1 MDITEVFL
9 KFALQRQEFQEAID
23 LVKANSEGN
32 AWLIGGYVCRG
43 IIQELY
49 GVPIG
54 DYDFDF
60 FVEGAREI
68 RVPDGWEQ
76 RINSYGN
83 PKLIGPHYEIDYVPL
98 KSIHSIVRRGLEPTI
113 DNFLT
118 GAPLTIQSIAY
129 DIDNQKVIGEAGIL
143 AIKNREV
150 GINNLE
156 QAKHRA
162 AKKGV
167 ILEELVAGVAAQF
180 NFRPV
185 LE

>member
-1 MDITEVFL
+1 MDMTETFL
-9 KFALQRQEFQEAID
+9 KFVSQREEFQEAVDFI
-23 LVKANSEGN
+23 KANSEGN
-32 AWLIGGYVCRG
+32 AWLVGGYVCRG

-60 FVEGAREI
+60 VVEGAREI
-68 RVPDGWEQ
+68 CVPNGWEQ
-76 RINSYGN
+76 RANSYGN

-129 DIDNQKVIGEAGIL
+129 DVGSQKVIGEAGIL
-143 AIKNREV
+143 AIKNKEV

-156 QAKHRA
+156 QAQYRA
-162 AKKGV
+162 QKKGV
-167 ILEELVAGVAAQF
+167 SLEELVAGVAAQF